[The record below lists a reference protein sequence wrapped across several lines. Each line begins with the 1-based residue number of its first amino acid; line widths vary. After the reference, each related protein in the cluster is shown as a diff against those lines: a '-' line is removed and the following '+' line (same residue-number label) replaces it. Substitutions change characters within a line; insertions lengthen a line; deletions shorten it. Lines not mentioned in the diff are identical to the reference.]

1 MNLVDEIELE
11 KKDKNDLSKKG
22 YNFVGSVDHWTSI
35 EQQKLKVDE
44 IEKINMSKVLVGK
57 SSKKR

>member
-44 IEKINMSKVLVGK
+44 IEKIT
-57 SSKKR
+57 KK